1 MIFVDASAWFALS
14 VTRDVNY
21 VAATQ
26 WVRRNTELLLT
37 TNYIVDETLTLLRA
51 RRQPEAA
58 LLLGRQFFEGEPPA
72 QVHFLREE
80 EIRAAWQVFQQF
92 ADKAW
97 SFTDCSSKVVMEQL
111 GIAQAFAFDHHFSQ
125 FGAVRTVP

>member
-14 VTRDVNY
+14 VTRDVNH

-26 WVRRNTELLLT
+26 WVRRNTEPLLT

-51 RRQPEAA
+51 RR
-58 LLLGRQFFEGEPPA
+58 
-72 QVHFLREE
+72 
-80 EIRAAWQVFQQF
+80 
-92 ADKAW
+92 W
-97 SFTDCSSKVVMEQL
+97 SFTDCSSKIIMERL
-111 GIAQAFAFDHHFSQ
+111 NIVEAFAFDHHFSQ